1 MEGGKTM
8 ESRVWQEI
16 DKYLQNLFEDGIS
29 PVLQATESTSHATVH
44 QSEKDTVSVPA
55 SSPNSEVEKETPN
68 REMAATVQEYAGSVG
83 GSRNIDEI
91 KRKYIVG
98 KISGKE
104 IRDQQGR
111 LIIAQNEIITEEVVD
126 LADQHGKLV
135 ELIVH
140 MTIKW

>member
-8 ESRVWQEI
+8 ESRLWQEI
-16 DKYLQNLFEDGIS
+16 DKYLQNLFEDGVS
-29 PVLQATESTSHATVH
+29 PVLQVTESTNNATVH
-44 QSEKDTVSVPA
+44 QLAKDTVSVPT
-55 SSPNSEVEKETPN
+55 SSPNSEVENETPN
-68 REMAATVQEYAGSVG
+68 REMAATVQEHAGSVG

-111 LIIAQNEIITEEVVD
+111 LIIAQNEIITEKVVD
-126 LADQHGKLV
+126 QADQHGKLV

>member
-1 MEGGKTM
+1 MEGGRTM

-16 DKYLQNLFEDGIS
+16 DKYLQNLFEDGI
-29 PVLQATESTSHATVH
+29 PPALQATEPTSHATVH

-55 SSPNSEVEKETPN
+55 STQNPEVEKETPN
-68 REMAATVQEYAGSVG
+68 KEMAATVQEYPGSAG

-104 IRDQQGR
+104 IRDQQGK

>member
-1 MEGGKTM
+1 MEGGKHM

-16 DKYLQNLFEDGIS
+16 DKYLQNLFEDGI
-29 PVLQATESTSHATVH
+29 PPALQAIEPTSHATVH
-44 QSEKDTVSVPA
+44 QSEKDTVSVSA
-55 SSPNSEVEKETPN
+55 SSPNSEMEKETPN